1 VHAKLPCLLEFES
14 FGFLPSDCF
23 AVSLILSPKTGRN
36 GGKIVEMFNDSDI
49 WSLSHCKVLSW
60 VKILVCNKESER
72 ICADGPFSVHVWVS
86 RTSGLLFK
94 TRETVSRCKK
104 KKTVIWSQERHCTLY
119 ILWVLESLFIQAA
132 RGYKRWVLYF
142 YRSIKGDRTKR
153 EGSRYV
159 WSHQSS
165 SRKDHALF
173 HPKHQ
178 MVRDRFKL
186 QWGWAPVALDPKHLH

>member
-1 VHAKLPCLLEFES
+1 MIRTYDPCLIAKCCHEWRFLSAIKNPREFVLTAP
-14 FGFLPSDCF
+14 FLCMCEWVGQVDYYLRLGKPSPD
-23 AVSLILSPKTGRN
+23 A
-36 GGKIVEMFNDSDI
+36 
-49 WSLSHCKVLSW
+49 
-60 VKILVCNKESER
+60 
-72 ICADGPFSVHVWVS
+72 
-86 RTSGLLFK
+86 
-94 TRETVSRCKK
+94 KK